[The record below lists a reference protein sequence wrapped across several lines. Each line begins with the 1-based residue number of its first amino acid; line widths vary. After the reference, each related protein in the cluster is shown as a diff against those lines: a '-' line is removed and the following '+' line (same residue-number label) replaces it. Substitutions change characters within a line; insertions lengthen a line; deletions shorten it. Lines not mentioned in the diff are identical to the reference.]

1 MVYIAAMPNTNGF
14 SDSNAPL
21 LNPLV
26 AVRGFSFTAMVLVGL
41 AMLFTGHENVRS
53 VCLGGAFGVLI
64 GTTVFTFGI
73 KSLALKHAER
83 ATDEHSY
90 PVA

>member
-21 LNPLV
+21 LNPLI
-26 AVRGFSFTAMVLVGL
+26 AVRGFSLAAMVLVGL

-53 VCLGGAFGVLI
+53 MCLGGAFGVLI

-73 KSLALKHAER
+73 KSIALKRAEHS
-83 ATDEHSY
+83 TDERRF
-90 PVA
+90 PFA